1 MPEMEERLFVGG
13 GANGRIHQVDKR
25 ISYVDMRDNAPPFC
39 SASSVTPNQKTF
51 SVTAYRKETLNIQVM
66 IPMNMATDDAE
77 KKLVEGFRKGSRK
90 L

>member
-1 MPEMEERLFVGG
+1 
-13 GANGRIHQVDKR
+13 
-25 ISYVDMRDNAPPFC
+25 
-39 SASSVTPNQKTF
+39 
-51 SVTAYRKETLNIQVM
+51 M

>member
-1 MPEMEERLFVGG
+1 
-13 GANGRIHQVDKR
+13 
-25 ISYVDMRDNAPPFC
+25 
-39 SASSVTPNQKTF
+39 
-51 SVTAYRKETLNIQVM
+51 LNIQVM